1 MKFQPRNSSANLL
14 KRPAVLEYIANTLIA
29 SPSSLQEIFSFL
41 SQNGVNLQ
49 ELVAGNFS
57 SLNGLNLVDRLTAFI
72 QSRPQLKELVVK
84 ILNHF
89 GIQLPRI
96 DWSSIGQ
103 AIIDAVPT
111 IIQHVPTVISVIS
124 LFGKRD
130 ASRDLLNNLVT
141 LASQYNI
148 DLSVIESAIQAI
160 QSGNFSQLLNL
171 VLSNINLPDILAGLD
186 VQSLLGNLDL
196 SQLLPLVQNR
206 KF

>member
-1 MKFQPRNSSANLL
+1 M
-14 KRPAVLEYIANTLIA
+14 
-29 SPSSLQEIFSFL
+29 
-41 SQNGVNLQ
+41 
-49 ELVAGNFS
+49 
-57 SLNGLNLVDRLTAFI
+57 
-72 QSRPQLKELVVK
+72 K

-160 QSGNFSQLLNL
+160 QSGNISQLLNL